1 MKRWFKWLFLLLTVL
16 LCIGGGLFLWQS
28 GFFAAAG
35 SQESLRAYIEDF
47 SPYSHLCFFLIQ
59 FLSVILAP
67 IPSNISALAGGVLFG
82 TWVSFLLTFSAVTAG
97 SLLVFSL
104 ARGLGRD
111 AVTRLV
117 GRKVSEKYLDVIHAK
132 TDIFLV
138 LAFLFPFFPDDV
150 LCILAG
156 LTQIS
161 FRRFAGIIL
170 CTRPWGLLF
179 ASALG
184 GASFSIPAW
193 GMALIGAAGLLLFL
207 LGMKYGDRA
216 EAAILRRLRRKAG
229 RPCVRFYV
237 CCSRLCW
244 RCRRCRAARCRKT
257 RMLTM
262 ASSMSSRRS
271 LRPMTL
277 RGRSA
282 GMM

>member
-82 TWVSFLLTFSAVTAG
+82 TWVSFLLTFSAVAAG

-207 LGMKYGDRA
+207 LGMKYGDRT
-216 EAAILRRLRRKAG
+216 EAAILRRLRRN
-229 RPCVRFYV
+229 
-237 CCSRLCW
+237 SH
-244 RCRRCRAARCRKT
+244 
-257 RMLTM
+257 
-262 ASSMSSRRS
+262 S
-271 LRPMTL
+271 
-277 RGRSA
+277 
-282 GMM
+282 

>member
-1 MKRWFKWLFLLLTVL
+1 MKRWFKWLFLLLAVL

-35 SQESLRAYIEDF
+35 SQESLRAYIENF
-47 SPYSHLCFFLIQ
+47 SPYSHRCFFLIQ

-67 IPSNISALAGGVLFG
+67 IPSNVSALAGGVLFG
-82 TWVSFLLTFSAVTAG
+82 TWVSFLLTFSAVATG

-170 CTRPWGLLF
+170 CARPWGLLF

-216 EAAILRRLRRKAG
+216 EAAILRRLRRN
-229 RPCVRFYV
+229 
-237 CCSRLCW
+237 S
-244 RCRRCRAARCRKT
+244 
-257 RMLTM
+257 
-262 ASSMSSRRS
+262 AS
-271 LRPMTL
+271 
-277 RGRSA
+277 
-282 GMM
+282 

>member
-35 SQESLRAYIEDF
+35 SQESLRAYIVDF

-193 GMALIGAAGLLLFL
+193 GMALIGAACGGTATLEPCVSGPCRTRYFLFFFHFPSLQKPCDMLLSICKQELLLF
-207 LGMKYGDRA
+207 
-216 EAAILRRLRRKAG
+216 RRTTCGTRNPIQQKAG
-229 RPCVRFYV
+229 SHPDRDPQFRRPP
-237 CCSRLCW
+237 
-244 RCRRCRAARCRKT
+244 
-257 RMLTM
+257 
-262 ASSMSSRRS
+262 
-271 LRPMTL
+271 LR
-277 RGRSA
+277 
-282 GMM
+282 

>member
-161 FRRFAGIIL
+161 FRRFGRHHPLYQTLGPPL
-170 CTRPWGLLF
+170 CQRSGRC
-179 ASALG
+179 
-184 GASFSIPAW
+184 
-193 GMALIGAAGLLLFL
+193 LFL
-207 LGMKYGDRA
+207 HPRLGHGPDR
-216 EAAILRRLRRKAG
+216 R
-229 RPCVRFYV
+229 
-237 CCSRLCW
+237 
-244 RCRRCRAARCRKT
+244 
-257 RMLTM
+257 
-262 ASSMSSRRS
+262 RRS
-271 LRPMTL
+271 PPLPAGDEVRRPDG
-277 RGRSA
+277 GRHPA
-282 GMM
+282 PPAA